1 MSEQFALIVEF
12 KAAPGKRDELK
23 SELLALVSPTRKE
36 LGCIRYDLHQSV
48 ESPDD
53 FTFYEVW
60 ASRAALA
67 AHDASSHV
75 THARTVIPELVGE
88 NKVRKVF
95 LGLIEPCA

>member
-12 KAAPGKRDELK
+12 KAAPGKRDVLRA
-23 SELLALVSPTRKE
+23 ELLALVTPTRKE
-36 LGCIRYDLHQSV
+36 LGCIRYDLHQSI
-48 ESPDD
+48 EEPDD

-75 THARTVIPELVGE
+75 THVRTVIPALIGD

-95 LGLIEPCA
+95 LNVL